1 MALADRHRDGG
12 IPETADAARKIAAN
26 TMRNILMI
34 KNFGFAALGM
44 AAVLGATP
52 ALAQDASGVRIG
64 AELGILDDD
73 FLGADDISFGLNAGY
88 DFDLGNMIVG
98 PIANY
103 TSTFDD
109 DGDLREVS
117 IGGRIAKKFDGDKQF
132 YGTVSYSN
140 IDADYF
146 PGNLD
151 GVKFGIGFEKDFGGF
166 YGNVETRYGNYEAG
180 AELFQ
185 TLIGGG
191 FKF

>member
-1 MALADRHRDGG
+1 M
-12 IPETADAARKIAAN
+12 T
-26 TMRNILMI
+26 
-34 KNFGFAALGM
+34 KNLGFAV
-44 AAVLGATP
+44 AAVAAPLAAPP
-52 ALAQDASGVRIG
+52 ALAQDGQVRIG
-64 AELGILDDD
+64 AELGIVDDD
-73 FLGADDISFGLNAGY
+73 FLGSDDISFGVNAGY
-88 DFDLGNMIVG
+88 DFDLGNTVVG

-103 TSTFDD
+103 TGTFAD
-109 DGDLREVS
+109 DGDLREMS
-117 IGGRIAKKFDGDKQF
+117 IGGRIGKKFDGDKQF

-146 PGNLD
+146 PGSLD
-151 GVKFGIGFEKDFGGF
+151 GIKFGIGFEKDFGGF